1 MKRVVNSGPNTTK
14 SSLTLNREHTR
25 TDMRLI
31 FDEFNKNFFHNK
43 LGLILSCTKVSKH
56 ELSSSELIDP
66 VLEPDSCDMDTKITV

>member
-1 MKRVVNSGPNTTK
+1 MKRVVNSGRNTTK

-43 LGLILSCTKVSKH
+43 QGLILSCTKVSKH
-56 ELSSSELIDP
+56 ELCSSELIDP